1 MFNWMNRK
9 FFIRII
15 LLLIIASYGLKLWGV
30 SYITDTLLLGMVAHS
45 IALIGLNAWEKVK
58 NEGGFKDEKDNIGFN
73 NN

>member
-15 LLLIIASYGLKLWGV
+15 LLLIIASYVLKLWGV

-45 IALIGLNAWEKVK
+45 IALIGLNAWEKAK
-58 NEGGFKDEKDNIGFN
+58 REL
-73 NN
+73 